1 MKAKKLLLCGII
13 AVLSVPVMADSAQ
26 EALKNARDGY
36 YKTLKE
42 TPRTKTEKLVTI
54 DKEQGGVV
62 EEKEIVKPKSQIEKL
77 EYNMAK
83 AKERIDFYERVV
95 RSVEREEKELS
106 GYDEVLGRNKKKNA
120 KKATTKKVRERKT
133 NKK

>member
-95 RSVEREEKELS
+95 RSVQREEKELGDFDS
-106 GYDEVLGRNKKKNA
+106 VIKRDGIRKARRA
-120 KKATTKKVRERKT
+120 KK
-133 NKK
+133 

>member
-13 AVLSVPVMADSAQ
+13 AALSVPVMADSAQ
-26 EALKNARDGY
+26 EALTNARDGY

-95 RSVEREEKELS
+95 RSVQREEKELGDFDS
-106 GYDEVLGRNKKKNA
+106 VIKRDGIRKARKA
-120 KKATTKKVRERKT
+120 KK
-133 NKK
+133 

>member
-13 AVLSVPVMADSAQ
+13 AALSVPVMADSAQ

-95 RSVEREEKELS
+95 RSVQREEKELGEFDS
-106 GYDEVLGRNKKKNA
+106 VLGRDGVKNSA
-120 KKATTKKVRERKT
+120 KKTRRTAK
-133 NKK
+133 

>member
-13 AVLSVPVMADSAQ
+13 AALSVPVMADSAQ

-95 RSVEREEKELS
+95 RSVQREEKELGDFDS
-106 GYDEVLGRNKKKNA
+106 VIKREGIRKARKA
-120 KKATTKKVRERKT
+120 KK
-133 NKK
+133 

>member
-13 AVLSVPVMADSAQ
+13 AALSVPVMADSAQ

-42 TPRTKTEKLVTI
+42 TPRTKIEKLVTI

-95 RSVEREEKELS
+95 RSVQREEKELGDFDS
-106 GYDEVLGRNKKKNA
+106 VIKRDGIRKARKA
-120 KKATTKKVRERKT
+120 KK
-133 NKK
+133 

>member
-13 AVLSVPVMADSAQ
+13 AALSVPVMADSAQ

-95 RSVEREEKELS
+95 RSVQREEKELGDFDS
-106 GYDEVLGRNKKKNA
+106 VIKRDGIRKARRA
-120 KKATTKKVRERKT
+120 KK
-133 NKK
+133 

>member
-1 MKAKKLLLCGII
+1 MVIKMKAKKLLLCGII

-95 RSVEREEKELS
+95 RSVQREEKELGDFDS
-106 GYDEVLGRNKKKNA
+106 VIKRDGIRKARRA
-120 KKATTKKVRERKT
+120 KK
-133 NKK
+133 

>member
-26 EALKNARDGY
+26 EALKNARDGN

-95 RSVEREEKELS
+95 RSVQREEKELGDFDS
-106 GYDEVLGRNKKKNA
+106 VIKRDGIRKARRA
-120 KKATTKKVRERKT
+120 KK
-133 NKK
+133 

>member
-95 RSVEREEKELS
+95 RGVQREEKELGDFDS
-106 GYDEVLGRNKKKNA
+106 VIKRDGIRKARRA
-120 KKATTKKVRERKT
+120 KK
-133 NKK
+133 

>member
-1 MKAKKLLLCGII
+1 MRFSKAYI
-13 AVLSVPVMADSAQ
+13 
-26 EALKNARDGY
+26 
-36 YKTLKE
+36 KTLKE

-95 RSVEREEKELS
+95 RSVQREEKELGDFDS
-106 GYDEVLGRNKKKNA
+106 VIKRDGIRKARKA
-120 KKATTKKVRERKT
+120 KK
-133 NKK
+133 

>member
-95 RSVEREEKELS
+95 RSVQREEKELGDFDRVIKRDGIRKARRS
-106 GYDEVLGRNKKKNA
+106 KK
-120 KKATTKKVRERKT
+120 
-133 NKK
+133 

>member
-95 RSVEREEKELS
+95 RSVQREEKELGDFDS
-106 GYDEVLGRNKKKNA
+106 VIGRDGIRKARRA
-120 KKATTKKVRERKT
+120 K
-133 NKK
+133 

>member
-13 AVLSVPVMADSAQ
+13 AALSVPVMANSAQ
-26 EALKNARDGY
+26 EALRQARDGY
-36 YKTLKE
+36 YETLKE

-95 RSVEREEKELS
+95 RSVQREEKELGDFDS
-106 GYDEVLGRNKKKNA
+106 VIKRDGIRKARRA
-120 KKATTKKVRERKT
+120 KK
-133 NKK
+133 